1 MKPSEI
7 IGNSDIKKYLQR
19 IVMSNRIGNSLL
31 FSGPDGVGKGLFALE
46 LATMLLGEE
55 NRERIFHRNHPD
67 VRELRPEGKVAMHS
81 MDALRSFISDVN
93 LAPFEAKRKVFI
105 LLSAD
110 RMLPTSS
117 NALLKTFEEPPQD
130 TIIILLTSSPELLL
144 PTILSRCSK
153 ISFKPVPEMELVAWL
168 QNHHQVSS
176 EKEACK
182 VARLSKGSPGMAF
195 KLLSEGENTMRAK
208 LLNALCRAPFA
219 HYGELKEC
227 VDSLTAE
234 IDRIKKENEESVR
247 ATLVEAYQ
255 SDASAAQKAAVEQ
268 EVQGM
273 ASIQSMHEIEAFFK
287 HFLSW
292 FRDLHLLQLNG
303 NRALLMNPDFEPEL
317 ATVAQ
322 RGNLA
327 DLEVIQQSIKEAR
340 TSIQRFTSVPAV
352 LEALFLKTGV
362 F

>member
-182 VARLSKGSPGMAF
+182 VARLSKGSPGMHSSCWG
-195 KLLSEGENTMRAK
+195 KGKIRWGPS
-208 LLNALCRAPFA
+208 C
-219 HYGELKEC
+219 
-227 VDSLTAE
+227 
-234 IDRIKKENEESVR
+234 
-247 ATLVEAYQ
+247 
-255 SDASAAQKAAVEQ
+255 
-268 EVQGM
+268 
-273 ASIQSMHEIEAFFK
+273 SM
-287 HFLSW
+287 LY
-292 FRDLHLLQLNG
+292 
-303 NRALLMNPDFEPEL
+303 
-317 ATVAQ
+317 
-322 RGNLA
+322 
-327 DLEVIQQSIKEAR
+327 
-340 TSIQRFTSVPAV
+340 AV
-352 LEALFLKTGV
+352 LLLHTMV
-362 F
+362 S